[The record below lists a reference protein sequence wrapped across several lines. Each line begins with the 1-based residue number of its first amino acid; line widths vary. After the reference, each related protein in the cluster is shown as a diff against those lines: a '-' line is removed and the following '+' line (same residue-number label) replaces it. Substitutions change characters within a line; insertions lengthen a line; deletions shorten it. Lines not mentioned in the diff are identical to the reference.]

1 MLIGETDEKKE
12 KENEFE
18 ITSEEDLKNKIIE
31 YEKYKTITETFKEL
45 EEKRSEFYTKSPS
58 SLKEYQ
64 EIDFSNDGSI
74 TLDDLIKAFLDY
86 QERINLKKPLH
97 TKITKKELSVEERMV
112 SIKERLAQEKRV
124 DFFDLFEEK
133 TKEYLIVTF
142 LAILEMNKNDE
153 VHLIQERNF
162 DRIFVESR

>member
-1 MLIGETDEKKE
+1 
-12 KENEFE
+12 
-18 ITSEEDLKNKIIE
+18 
-31 YEKYKTITETFKEL
+31 
-45 EEKRSEFYTKSPS
+45 
-58 SLKEYQ
+58 
-64 EIDFSNDGSI
+64 
-74 TLDDLIKAFLDY
+74 
-86 QERINLKKPLH
+86 
-97 TKITKKELSVEERMV
+97 MV